1 MPNGYGEYSL
11 SNHDQRAGFV
21 AGAEWQGA
29 QQSEPVGNREKRDL
43 ADVLM
48 SSAIYRGL
56 NIARGE
62 ITDADRG
69 TKSYKDC
76 EETAATILKWQSELS
91 GNPGQLP
98 QQSETRITDEMV
110 EAAEAAWEAAYDDHR
125 SDANCMRAALVAALE
140 GEQQ

>member
-21 AGAEWQGA
+21 AGAEWQAA
-29 QQSEPVGNREKRDL
+29 QQSEPVGK
-43 ADVLM
+43 
-48 SSAIYRGL
+48 
-56 NIARGE
+56 
-62 ITDADRG
+62 
-69 TKSYKDC
+69 
-76 EETAATILKWQSELS
+76 
-91 GNPGQLP
+91 
-98 QQSETRITDEMV
+98 SETRITDEMV